1 MEAEARRPLPEPDES
16 SAAFWAAA
24 ARHVLTLA
32 KCSRCGEMTLPSDV
46 SCPHCLSTDPQFTFE
61 PVSGHGRIRTWTV
74 IRQSFLRGFAD
85 LVPFV
90 LVDVELKDQ
99 PQVRIVARLLAPA
112 DAPLAVGMPVQA
124 AFEDL
129 APGVAV
135 PAFVLEDAA

>member
-24 ARHVLTLA
+24 ARHVLTVA
-32 KCSRCGEMTLPSDV
+32 KCSRCGEMTLPPDV

-61 PVSGHGRIRTWTV
+61 PVSGRGRIRTWTV
-74 IRQSFLRGFAD
+74 IRQSFLRGFA
-85 LVPFV
+85 VPFL
-90 LVDVELKDQ
+90 LVDVELEDQ
-99 PQVRIVARLLAPA
+99 PQVRMVARLLEPVDVA
-112 DAPLAVGMPVQA
+112 LAIGMPVKA

-135 PAFVLEDAA
+135 PAFVLETAA

>member
-24 ARHVLTLA
+24 ARHVLTVA
-32 KCSRCGEMTLPSDV
+32 KCSRCGEMTLPPDV

-61 PVSGHGRIRTWTV
+61 PVSGRGRIRTWTV
-74 IRQSFLRGFAD
+74 IRQSFLRGFT
-85 LVPFV
+85 VPFL
-90 LVDVELKDQ
+90 LVDVELEDQ
-99 PQVRIVARLLAPA
+99 PQVRMVARLLEPVDVA
-112 DAPLAVGMPVQA
+112 LAIGMPVKA

-135 PAFVLEDAA
+135 PAFVLETAA